1 MTVFSVDSELPGEWY
16 AGYDIERF
24 QRVHPSPIEPL
35 KQFSKED
42 EARFWLLE
50 GHWNR
55 GLTPLCMSVT
65 NDVVSG
71 TQYGASLYQLPTSK
85 GNAGRISG
93 VHAYVTDIGC
103 CSEWEVGSRAMEV
116 EGRVGPAVMNF
127 PQIWE
132 ARLQRIRA
140 ANEHFES
147 TDMGTLDLAGVKV
160 YLEEAFGYHYW
171 VWGVHFEVMDALIG
185 NYFQFRAICVEAGLD
200 DATVSRFLQGYDTK
214 IMETDRALWQLC
226 ASARGTAAAEVMA
239 ATAANE
245 ARGALTAKGAS
256 CAAWL
261 AEVDAFLQTYGWRTD
276 GMCDPSQAPWI
287 EDPTPVFARLKGFL
301 AAPKDHDFVAARVA
315 AVAERDTAI
324 AGARAQLSGEMLAK
338 FEGALGAVQ
347 HANFAWW
354 QEEHNFYI
362 DLRSHIPT
370 RRAALRI
377 GELVGV
383 DQFDDCVFLFK
394 DELLGVAS
402 GLISYETLRP
412 IVASRREFYVRDRSR
427 RSTMPKVLGTVPA
440 GGEDPV
446 MKEIFGV
453 DDNMIG
459 SVVAASA
466 ESLTFKG
473 LAVSSGVA
481 TGRARVVVDADG
493 LIDLEPD
500 EILVCVFTAPDWT
513 PAFAIAAGCVAD
525 SGGTLSHTA
534 IVSREYRIPC
544 VCGTG
549 VATTYIRTGD
559 LIEVDGNAGT
569 VRILERA

>member
-1 MTVFSVDSELPGEWY
+1 MTVFPVDSELPGEWY
-16 AGYDIERF
+16 PGYDVQRF
-24 QRVHPSPIEPL
+24 QLVHPAPL
-35 KQFSKED
+35 ESLRPFSKDD

-71 TQYGASLYQLPTSK
+71 TQYGANLYQLPTSK

-93 VHAYVTDIGC
+93 VHAYVSDIAC
-103 CSEWEVGSRAMEV
+103 CSAWEIGSRAMEI

-132 ARLQRIRA
+132 ARLQRIKA

-147 TDMGTLDLAGVKV
+147 TDMGALDLAGAKI
-160 YLEEAFGYHYW
+160 YLDEAFGYHYW

-185 NYFQFRAICVEAGLD
+185 NYFQFRAVCVEAGLD

-226 ASARGTAAAEVMA
+226 ASARGTAVAAVIGAHA
-239 ATAANE
+239 AGEAHAALKANGSGCE
-245 ARGALTAKGAS
+245 
-256 CAAWL
+256 AWL
-261 AEVDAFLQTYGWRTD
+261 AEFHEFLRVFGWRTD

-301 AAPKDHDFVAARVA
+301 AAPKDHDFVAARAA
-315 AVAERDTAI
+315 AVAERDDAI
-324 AGARAQLSGEMLAK
+324 AGARGQLSGEMLAK

-362 DLRSHIPT
+362 DLRSHIPV

-383 DQFDDCVFLFK
+383 DRFDDCIYLFK
-394 DELLGVAS
+394 DELLDVAS
-402 GLISYETLRP
+402 GRVSYDTLRP
-412 IVASRREFYVRDRSR
+412 LVGPRREYYLRDRAR
-427 RSTMPKVLGTVPA
+427 RPTMPKVLGTVPD

-459 SVVAASA
+459 SVVAGSAAS
-466 ESLTFKG
+466 LLFKG

-493 LIDLEPD
+493 LIDLEPG

-513 PAFAIAAGCVAD
+513 PAFAVAAACVAD

-549 VATTYIRTGD
+549 VGTTYIKTGD
-559 LIEVDGNAGT
+559 LLEVDGNAGT
-569 VRILERA
+569 VKILERA